1 MKKMKELMS
10 IDRIKNID
18 KRDVFIGMSL
28 AFLTSIL
35 RALLKI

>member
-1 MKKMKELMS
+1 MKKMKELIS

-18 KRDVFIGMSL
+18 KCDVFIGMFAAL
-28 AFLTSIL
+28 LTSIL